1 MEKICIHNAG
11 LVLCGPFLP
20 RLFSQL
26 RLTGGDG
33 FVDRKSAERAAE
45 LLQYL
50 LYESTNIDERD
61 LALNKLLCGLEI
73 DTPIDCSF
81 EISQHEKDTLQ
92 DMLKEMLRHWGRLEN
107 ASPRS
112 LIDSFM
118 LREGKLS
125 EDVGWCLEIEEK
137 GYDVLLDSLPWSF
150 STLKYA
156 WMEKPLH
163 VRWR

>member
-26 RLTGGDG
+26 HLTGEDG
-33 FVDRKSAERAAE
+33 FVDQKSAERAA
-45 LLQYL
+45 LSLQYL
-50 LYESTNIDERD
+50 LYDSANIDERG
-61 LALNKLLCGLEI
+61 LVLNKLLCGLEI
-73 DTPIDCSF
+73 NTPINCSF

-92 DMLKEMLRHWGRLEN
+92 DMLKEMLRHWGHLGN
-107 ASPRS
+107 ASPRA

-125 EDVGWCLEIEEK
+125 EDVEWCLEIEGK
-137 GYDVLLDSLPWSF
+137 AYDVLLDSLPWGF

-156 WMEKPLH
+156 WMGKPLQ